1 MASEASQSLLQF
13 QGNATIVWH
22 TMWQSE
28 WVIVSRRIKL
38 FAEQHHSPDNDSYIV
53 QAAISVNP
61 HPADQ
66 NTSDSWNFP
75 AQPSDQFLIHRAYST
90 TETKGTGNVAICHAV
105 QLGYFQ

>member
-38 FAEQHHSPDNDSYIV
+38 FAEQHRSPDNDSYIV

-66 NTSDSWNFP
+66 NTS
-75 AQPSDQFLIHRAYST
+75 AQVR
-90 TETKGTGNVAICHAV
+90 GTSLHSRQISSSFIMHTVWLKPKEQEMLPFVMRYG
-105 QLGYFQ
+105 